1 MICPVERHRAAVLAG
16 HSGDTATAR
25 SLLDDE
31 DPRVRAGALGALE
44 RCHALDDA
52 TLRAALTDPH
62 AVVRRRAITL
72 AIARPHIDL
81 ADLLDDAD
89 HTVVEHAAWA
99 CGERATT
106 GPVLA
111 MLAQLT
117 VHHSEP
123 LVREAAVA
131 ALGSLGDERGLDAIL
146 HACADRATV
155 RRRAVLALAPF
166 DTPAVRVALAA
177 ARHDRDWQV
186 RQSAEDLA
194 LIMGLDDE
202 P

>member
-52 TLRAALTDPH
+52 TLRAALTD
-62 AVVRRRAITL
+62 
-72 AIARPHIDL
+72 
-81 ADLLDDAD
+81 
-89 HTVVEHAAWA
+89 
-99 CGERATT
+99 
-106 GPVLA
+106 
-111 MLAQLT
+111 
-117 VHHSEP
+117 P